1 MYLVSDSDTAAVSD
15 AEKQEAEAEVRG
27 LRVVAVSA
35 GCCLAVAGDS
45 LWSWGQTQQ
54 FALQCGPGVPAW
66 AGAAQRGQ
74 LQPGSC
80 VMRCE
85 VTPAGV
91 HPR

>member
-15 AEKQEAEAEVRG
+15 AEKQEAEAEVR

-54 FALQCGPGVPAW
+54 FALQCGPAVPAR
-66 AGAAQRGQ
+66 AGAARRGQ

-80 VMRCE
+80 VMR
-85 VTPAGV
+85 
-91 HPR
+91 